1 MVPYNKT
8 KVNQDRA
15 IVKYALQ
22 DDPDLT
28 LLGVLDGH
36 GEFGH
41 EVAEFVKERLPILL
55 ARQQNLKTDTPAAM
69 REAVAALMVELKG
82 SQIDFTFSGTT
93 AIFGVK
99 NGGRLF
105 VGNIGDSR
113 CVLARKGAKEGEI
126 EAVPLSEDNKPE
138 NPEEKARIL
147 KSGGVVHPLPGAP
160 DEDCGPNRVWL
171 ADADVPGLAMSRS
184 IGDEVAST
192 VGVISEPVVVEHVIE
207 KEKDLFAIWA
217 SDGVWEFMSN
227 KEVVELIWKHG
238 EDLDKAAQEVI
249 AESSRRWQEEEDV
262 IDDIT
267 CIIAIV
273 GNPI

>member
-1 MVPYNKT
+1 
-8 KVNQDRA
+8 
-15 IVKYALQ
+15 
-22 DDPDLT
+22 

-41 EVAEFVKERLPILL
+41 EVAEFVKERLPVLL
-55 ARQQNLKTDTPAAM
+55 NKQENLKRDTPAAM
-69 REAVAALMVELKG
+69 RAAVAFLMAELKA
-82 SQIDFTFSGTT
+82 SSIDFTFSGST
-93 AIFGVK
+93 AIFAIK

-113 CVLARKGAKEGEI
+113 CVLARKGKSGEI
-126 EAVPLSEDNKPE
+126 EALALSEDNKPE
-138 NPEEKARIL
+138 NPDEKARIL

-192 VGVISEPVVVEHVIE
+192 VGVISEPVVVEHTIE
-207 KEKDLFAIWA
+207 KDRDLFAIWA
-217 SDGVWEFMSN
+217 SDGVWEFVSN
-227 KEVVELIWKHG
+227 KDACELVWKHG
-238 EDLDKAAQEVI
+238 DDLDKAAQELI

-267 CIIAIV
+267 CIIAIL
-273 GNPI
+273 GNT